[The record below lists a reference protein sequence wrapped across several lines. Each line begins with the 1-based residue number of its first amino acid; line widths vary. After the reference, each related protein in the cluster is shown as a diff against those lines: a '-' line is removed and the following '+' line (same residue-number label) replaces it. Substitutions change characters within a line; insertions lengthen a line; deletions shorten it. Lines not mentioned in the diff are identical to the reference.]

1 MRKKNG
7 IENAV
12 AQVHDGLIEVPIEKK
27 TRERKDKH
35 PGQTAVYIDTA
46 IYANLAIGPRA
57 QVSEME
63 IEIPVNKIEAF
74 VVKKVSEKV
83 TAAVTEKYPECKG
96 GD

>member
-46 IYANLAIGPRA
+46 SYAWLAKKPRA
-57 QVSEME
+57 QIEE
-63 IEIPVNKIEAF
+63 IEVDIPENKIEAF
-74 VVKKVSEKV
+74 VIKKVSELV
-83 TAAVTEKYPECKG
+83 AAAVTEKYPECKG